1 MKVTFSNECAKQF
14 TVSNIFPI
22 FASDFNLYI
31 MIKKTISD
39 DKNIFIVLFIYAFLL
54 VFFCSLMSPLYPF
67 NDWSDINLYFN
78 IGKAMFHGQTLYT
91 DIFDHKGPLIF
102 VIYGIGSLF
111 SEDSFIGMYFI
122 ESLAW
127 VGMTFTAYLIGK
139 LYLDKIYAFITALFF
154 PVLMLSHS
162 SEGGSAEEFITLFIV
177 ISLYLF
183 IRYFKNKDAALHKP
197 SHMLVHG
204 IICTIVLFIKLNLV
218 VFWFFPLLAVFT
230 NILLKKEYKNLLR
243 NIAAFL
249 AGVLIVTLP
258 IVIYFLINGALS
270 YAWDTYITLNRTYAQ
285 LGDFA
290 RIMEN
295 LIVRFYQRLK
305 YDNYEFII
313 ILIGALY
320 FPVRYIGNIWGKM
333 GLILSFAS
341 LYTVIFMPANYV
353 FYYSIPYYIF
363 CITGLI
369 AILDILRKYIKIP
382 ARWYFYL
389 FFTLVALA
397 CGIMTKDFFGKPKE
411 VIFRQQEEDNGVFYK
426 FYNIIAK
433 EKNPTLMCMGLDAT
447 TGIFTKANIMPTVKY
462 FISPNLPYNI
472 YPEMRDEQTRYIEEK
487 KVQFIILSEAS
498 FSYDYYISLPVLH
511 RNYTLLSTFEENGK
525 STYFLYKRKD

>member
-1 MKVTFSNECAKQF
+1 MNEQNNSLS
-14 TVSNIFPI
+14 VIFFLFLPLI
-22 FASDFNLYI
+22 SIYI
-31 MIKKTISD
+31 LMIKKTISD
-39 DKNIFIVLFIYAFLL
+39 DRNIFIVLFIYAFLL

-127 VGMTFTAYLIGK
+127 VGMIFAAYLIGR

-177 ISLYLF
+177 ISFYLF
-183 IRYFKNKDAALHKP
+183 IRYFKDKDAELHKP

-204 IICTIVLFIKLNLV
+204 IMCTVVLFIKLNLV
-218 VFWFFPLLAVFT
+218 VFWFFPLLAVFI
-230 NILLKKEYKNLLR
+230 NLLLKKEYKNLVR
-243 NIAAFL
+243 NIAAFI
-249 AGVLIVTLP
+249 AGVVIVTLP
-258 IVIYFLINGALS
+258 IVAYFLINGALS

-295 LIVRFYQRLK
+295 LIIRFYQRLK
-305 YDNYEFII
+305 YDNYEFVISKPVEPHFPHGAGHHAK
-313 ILIGALY
+313 IG
-320 FPVRYIGNIWGKM
+320 I
-333 GLILSFAS
+333 ILSFAS

-363 CITGLI
+363 CITGI
-369 AILDILRKYIKIP
+369 ISILDMLSKYIKIP
-382 ARWYFYL
+382 GRWYSYL
-389 FFTLVALA
+389 FFALVALA

-411 VIFRQQEEDNGVFYK
+411 VIFRQQEETSGVLYK
-426 FYNIIAK
+426 FYNVISK

-487 KVQFIILSEAS
+487 KVQFIILSGAS
-498 FSYDYYISLPVLH
+498 FSYDYYMSLPVLQE
-511 RNYTLLSTFEENGK
+511 NYTLVSTYEENGK